1 MQHLLPVELESW
13 ILWFWRILVV
23 DLVWQYQFHLWWN
36 TPWRIRT
43 EKFWRNVNLSQN
55 LSEHFL
61 WWNDIVVTSW
71 VGLTQ
76 KTEILTENSGAR
88 GAGILHKWRRYSF
101 LEFLQLKCWFMCI
114 DEVFWCNPTSF
125 KAMGLVHFE
134 KRRQKS
140 ARYWKKRRR
149 SGFLA
154 LSGQKYKKKCTKYV
168 YEHNPNS
175 ADNIGL
181 VLY

>member
-1 MQHLLPVELESW
+1 MDV
-13 ILWFWRILVV
+13 
-23 DLVWQYQFHLWWN
+23 LVWLDLCFGVIGFIHGNDWN
-36 TPWRIRT
+36 TVRC
-43 EKFWRNVNLSQN
+43 RNVNLSQN

>member
-1 MQHLLPVELESW
+1 MNISFCVDRFHYLHSFLLFLPTMQRLCFLKRRSY
-13 ILWFWRILVV
+13 LVFLCTV
-23 DLVWQYQFHLWWN
+23 
-36 TPWRIRT
+36 RC
-43 EKFWRNVNLSQN
+43 RNVNLSQN